1 MCHFQNQASLK
12 LVFKASVMCRSS
24 DPPGSTPFSHLQMP
38 DDAEALGPV
47 EAAGGGGEQPVGP
60 ADQQV
65 TCGRVAAALG
75 AHARLLRQ
83 LRADAAAQGCGEEH
97 RRVPATQ

>member
-1 MCHFQNQASLK
+1 M
-12 LVFKASVMCRSS
+12 FKASVRCRSS
-24 DPPGSTPFSHLQMP
+24 HPPGSTPFSHLQMP

-75 AHARLLRQ
+75 AHVRLLRQ

-97 RRVPATQ
+97 RRVSAPQLQ

>member
-1 MCHFQNQASLK
+1 
-12 LVFKASVMCRSS
+12 
-24 DPPGSTPFSHLQMP
+24 MP

-47 EAAGGGGEQPVGP
+47 EAAGGGGVQPVGP

-75 AHARLLRQ
+75 AHVRLLRQ
-83 LRADAAAQGCGEEH
+83 LRSGAAAQGCGEEH
-97 RRVPATQ
+97 QTGYRTATPLNASILFM

>member
-1 MCHFQNQASLK
+1 
-12 LVFKASVMCRSS
+12 
-24 DPPGSTPFSHLQMP
+24 MP

-75 AHARLLRQ
+75 AHVRLLRQ
-83 LRADAAAQGCGEEH
+83 LRSDAAAQGCEEGH
-97 RRVPATQ
+97 RRVSAPQLQSTLQSYLFTRNKRQKFG